1 VLILKKTLCVV
12 DYSLAA
18 LVGSSGIAIA
28 LMTVERGVWLDEFIT
43 IAWTTPGTSPREFL
57 HLMITRDLHP
67 ILHYGMV
74 YLLQAAGVTDIALL
88 RSINLLGLPLVIF
101 AVAYGFRLKLINLSQ
116 ALIVWV
122 LFASSPIFFE
132 YFAELRSYFLLYAA
146 SIATSILWYVLM
158 RQIDAGQNV
167 SATTISIWGACLAI
181 FVNLHYF
188 ATILGGMLTAVLLM
202 RLAIRGLWSKLL
214 VIAVVSLVAAAP
226 ALVLGALQEVS
237 TPKGLMS
244 WIKTSPIESIKMSVR
259 MVEGAAA
266 RNLAAVACAV
276 VTCLFIL
283 EDWRKWVELRTPVIL
298 LGVIALFLG
307 ALVLANAVT
316 PLIWDRYL
324 IAGAGAVTF
333 AVAILAASS
342 GAPVWLPAAAS
353 AIALLLQAQTL
364 RSNLGIDE
372 RGWLLSASAVA
383 QLNSECPTTKIF
395 AYPAYNHT
403 SGLND
408 NDISIGLKMNP
419 ISYGYYA
426 KKFQFSY
433 EDLRP
438 GATIAASGP
447 CPSVIWIEHA
457 SPIFAAN
464 PNVDTEQVLNEFQIS
479 KIGVAEMKRYGLG
492 VVIVVRE

>member
-1 VLILKKTLCVV
+1 
-12 DYSLAA
+12 
-18 LVGSSGIAIA
+18 
-28 LMTVERGVWLDEFIT
+28 
-43 IAWTTPGTSPREFL
+43 L

-298 LGVIALFLG
+298 LGVIAFVSRRARPRKRRHTPDLG
-307 ALVLANAVT
+307 SLSNRWCWRCHVRCGN
-316 PLIWDRYL
+316 PRREFRRP
-324 IAGAGAVTF
+324 GM
-333 AVAILAASS
+333 AASS
-342 GAPVWLPAAAS
+342 GQRNCTP
-353 AIALLLQAQTL
+353 
-364 RSNLGIDE
+364 
-372 RGWLLSASAVA
+372 SASP
-383 QLNSECPTTKIF
+383 NST
-395 AYPAYNHT
+395 
-403 SGLND
+403 
-408 NDISIGLKMNP
+408 LK
-419 ISYGYYA
+419 S
-426 KKFQFSY
+426 
-433 EDLRP
+433 
-438 GATIAASGP
+438 
-447 CPSVIWIEHA
+447 
-457 SPIFAAN
+457 
-464 PNVDTEQVLNEFQIS
+464 
-479 KIGVAEMKRYGLG
+479 RY
-492 VVIVVRE
+492 